1 MQMSSSSASEIR
13 MIEEHGA
20 SSPISKISHDIDS
33 CVRSH
38 SSLLEVDQVSIMS
51 GLLRPP
57 RTK

>member
-20 SSPISKISHDIDS
+20 RSPVSKINHDSDS

-38 SSLLEVDQVSIMS
+38 SFLFEVDQISSMS
-51 GLLRPP
+51 GLLSPP
-57 RTK
+57 GTI